1 MNNPQI
7 ADVVIIP
14 ASQINA
20 EHLTHWYK
28 WLEDELTER
37 SLRVLR
43 PEFPGGYLQ
52 TYDTWM
58 AVMTKHEK
66 EIGDNTIIVGHSL
79 GGILLARWLETH
91 VVGAAVFVATPYK
104 EERQLWSRVPSRPN
118 EASGFFTRTP
128 DWERIRS
135 HARIFR
141 LFYGD
146 KDILIPRDHAETY
159 SRELR
164 CPVTWIPN
172 GGHLDEMSGFT
183 EFTSL
188 ADQIIYI
195 HEKLSLDIR
204 EGKRREVLT

>member
-1 MNNPQI
+1 MNSLQV

-20 EHLTHWYK
+20 EHLTHWYQ
-28 WLEDELTER
+28 WLEDKMTEKG
-37 SLRVLR
+37 LRVLR
-43 PEFPGGYLQ
+43 PEFPGGDLQ
-52 TYDTWM
+52 TFDTWM

-91 VVGAAVFVATPYK
+91 VVGAAVFVAAPYK
-104 EERQLWSRVPSRPN
+104 EERQLWSRVPSRPSKT
-118 EASGFFTRTP
+118 SGFFTRAP
-128 DWERIRS
+128 DWAEIRS

-146 KDILIPRDHAETY
+146 KDILIPSDHAETY

-164 CPVTWIPN
+164 CNVTWILS

-188 ADQIIYI
+188 ADQIMHI
-195 HEKLSLDIR
+195 HGELSRDIH